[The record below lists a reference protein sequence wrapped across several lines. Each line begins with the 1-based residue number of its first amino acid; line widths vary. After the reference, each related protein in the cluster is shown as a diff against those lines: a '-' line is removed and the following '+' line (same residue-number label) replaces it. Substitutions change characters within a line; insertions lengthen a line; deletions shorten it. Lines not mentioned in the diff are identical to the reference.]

1 MASGKSR
8 GLEGTILSKGSIP
21 FFSEATAFSAA
32 RRCKGHVGRRVFFF
46 FALLSP
52 FASEEHFL
60 RVGYR
65 PPGLPPPFLSFAR
78 RKEGIKR
85 KTFSFQTSPVAP
97 AFLPPLAKSSI
108 WKPPAQQPP
117 RAGLRKPGIGGFVKL
132 GLGKTPTPCHGLG
145 HYIRRVWKKSLIK
158 TLEIAISYFFW
169 PLLDRVWLFLLSRKD
184 LQEGPLEETLLLR
197 TIWLH

>member
-21 FFSEATAFSAA
+21 FFSEATAFSSA
-32 RRCKGHVGRRVFFF
+32 RRCKGHVGRRVFLLRPVKSLRQRRAFF
-46 FALLSP
+46 TSGVS
-52 FASEEHFL
+52 AS
-60 RVGYR
+60 GASSS
-65 PPGLPPPFLSFAR
+65 LSFAR

-117 RAGLRKPGIGGFVKL
+117 RAGLRKPEVGGFVKL
-132 GLGKTPTPCHGLG
+132 GLAKTPTPCHGLG

-158 TLEIAISYFFW
+158 NIGNCN
-169 PLLDRVWLFLLSRKD
+169 FLL
-184 LQEGPLEETLLLR
+184 LLATFGPCVAFFAV
-197 TIWLH
+197 